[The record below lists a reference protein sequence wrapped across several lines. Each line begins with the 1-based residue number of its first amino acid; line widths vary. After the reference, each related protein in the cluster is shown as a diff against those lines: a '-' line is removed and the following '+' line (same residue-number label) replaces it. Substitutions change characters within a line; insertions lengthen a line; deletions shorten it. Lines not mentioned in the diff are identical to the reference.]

1 MVLSVQL
8 FLLSGAFLCDW
19 NPNSEFWAQVT
30 TQQITNGILNEIWNS
45 FSLVSADG
53 LRIEG
58 RENGNIILRLCWY
71 HRKLRVL
78 IVRNGR
84 VIYGYLSLT
93 SIDVTRTIFIT
104 LLPTFLINPPF
115 CSPEY
120 RTFTRNICPSWSKN
134 PHTLPTQTQCT
145 CYMLHIFC
153 PRLVTEFYHYSY
165 QNIHWMLKKT
175 FELYSTILD
184 S

>member
-1 MVLSVQL
+1 MVLSAQL

-145 CYMLHIFC
+145 CYNNVTCYAFFC
-153 PRLVTEFYHYSY
+153 PRLVTEFYHNSY

-175 FELYSTILD
+175 L
-184 S
+184 

>member
-1 MVLSVQL
+1 MVLSAQL

-104 LLPTFLINPPF
+104 LLPTFLIKPPF
-115 CSPEY
+115 CSAEY
-120 RTFTRNICPSWSKN
+120 RTFTRNICPSCQHKHNVHVTMLHVTHFLSKACHWILSLQLSKHSLN
-134 PHTLPTQTQCT
+134 VEEDFWTLP
-145 CYMLHIFC
+145 YY
-153 PRLVTEFYHYSY
+153 PR
-165 QNIHWMLKKT
+165 
-175 FELYSTILD
+175 
-184 S
+184 